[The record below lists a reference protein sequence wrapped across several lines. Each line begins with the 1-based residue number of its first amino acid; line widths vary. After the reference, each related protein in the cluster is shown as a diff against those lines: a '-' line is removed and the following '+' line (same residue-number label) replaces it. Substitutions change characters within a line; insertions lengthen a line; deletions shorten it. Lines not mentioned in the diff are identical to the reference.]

1 MSKVLVVG
9 GAGYVGGYLTD
20 FATAHGHDVTVLDN
34 LTYEDSYLKE
44 VNFVYGD
51 ILDFKS

>member
-20 FATAHGHDVTVLDN
+20 FAISSGHDVRIMDN
-34 LTYEDSYLKE
+34 LTYEDI
-44 VNFVYGD
+44 F
-51 ILDFKS
+51 